1 MENVEKLLFIS
12 MIFSAVFNFDYT
24 THFVGKKAKRV
35 ESKILLISPCVHAM
49 LDTNRKGVK
58 GMLGARIALLRRQQS
73 MSQAE
78 LAAALRISP
87 SAVGMYEQGR
97 REPSAQMLVAMA
109 EFFGVTTDYLLT
121 GKCFTPQEQQAAR
134 KLLQDSL
141 VGLEARIARRDKPF
155 SRQELTT
162 LLAALLQDA

>member
-1 MENVEKLLFIS
+1 
-12 MIFSAVFNFDYT
+12 
-24 THFVGKKAKRV
+24 
-35 ESKILLISPCVHAM
+35 
-49 LDTNRKGVK
+49 
-58 GMLGARIALLRRQQS
+58 MLGARIALLRRQQS

-109 EFFGVTTDYLLT
+109 EFFGVTTDYLLSC
-121 GKCFTPQEQQAAR
+121 KCFTPQEQQAAR
-134 KLLQDSL
+134 QLLQDSL
-141 VGLEARIARRDKPF
+141 VSLEARLARRDKPF
-155 SRQELTT
+155 SRQELAT